1 MKQKTN
7 EKKDIENVSVPY
19 TTPLEIE
26 ETIKKSMLN
35 ARDRFDY
42 QKLAYSMSGL
52 LPCTYE
58 EELEEVIFR
67 YQIEGKK
74 SLHEIV
80 EEDKEHIYQLLINFY
95 GLWDTLQ
102 NYKISF
108 RPDNFYYDE
117 NYMLYAKS
125 RDIYRSGQKPDE
137 NEFLEVYQS
146 MVGGLLSSRYSIEQI
161 QESGLNVL
169 KNEKGFESVC
179 ASESAEELVSLLRV
193 KKKELITKRKE
204 SLREVRKSVYLR
216 WRIAAILFAVLSVGC
231 GAYSIYASQMEIPRQ
246 QAVIAANQAYIASD
260 YVACIDNLKAIEPD
274 KMDRN
279 TKYILAVAY
288 ANSES
293 FKREEI
299 ETIVEKLTPSS
310 NEKELDYWIYLGRLE
325 VEKAE
330 DIALSL
336 SDDKLLIYA
345 YMKESDLLESNTDIS
360 GEEKKERLDKLE
372 QEITKLGKK
381 YEETGEAD
389 EKANTS
395 GDSNTKDVTETPET
409 E

>member
-1 MKQKTN
+1 MRQRTK
-7 EKKDIENVSVPY
+7 EKKPTENVSVPC
-19 TTPLEIE
+19 TAPMEIE
-26 ETIKKSMLN
+26 ETIKKSMMN
-35 ARDRFDY
+35 ARNRLDY
-42 QKLAYSMSGL
+42 QKLVYSMSGL
-52 LPCTYE
+52 LPCAYE
-58 EELEEVIFR
+58 ERLEEVTFR
-67 YQIEGKK
+67 YQIKGKK
-74 SLHEIV
+74 LLHEIE

-95 GLWDTLQ
+95 CLWDTLQ

-108 RPDNFYYDE
+108 QPDNLYYDE
-117 NYMLYAKS
+117 NYILYAKS
-125 RDIYRSGQKPDE
+125 RDIYGSGQKPDGK
-137 NEFLEVYQS
+137 EFLEVYQS

-169 KNEKGFESVC
+169 KNEKGFEAVC
-179 ASESAEELVSLLRV
+179 ESKSAEELVSFLRV
-193 KKKELITKRKE
+193 KKKELIAKRKE
-204 SLREVRKSVYLR
+204 SLREVRKSAYMR
-216 WRIAAILFAVLSVGC
+216 WRMAAILFAVFSVGC

-246 QAVIAANQAYIASD
+246 QAVIAANQAYIAND
-260 YVACIDNLKAIEPD
+260 YVACIDRLKAMEPD

-310 NEKELDYWIYLGRLE
+310 NEKELNYWIYLGRLE

-330 DIALSL
+330 DLALSL

-345 YMKESDLLESNTDIS
+345 YMKESDLLESNTNIS

-381 YEETGEAD
+381 YEKAEETDEKADTSGEAD
-389 EKANTS
+389 T
-395 GDSNTKDVTETPET
+395 GDVKEIPET